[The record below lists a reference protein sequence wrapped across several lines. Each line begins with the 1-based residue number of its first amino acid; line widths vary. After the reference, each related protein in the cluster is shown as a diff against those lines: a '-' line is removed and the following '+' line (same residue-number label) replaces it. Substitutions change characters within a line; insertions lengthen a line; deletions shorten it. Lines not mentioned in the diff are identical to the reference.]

1 LPGLFLSSGVWKT
14 FFAPQL
20 AASLAFRQPPR
31 HRPAPRP
38 GRARTHH
45 SPTAAAQNT
54 RTAPRAEVGPF
65 RRPRLHPPP
74 ATRRRSRRFSEVRRP
89 TPPALRRAP
98 APFVRRGRTA
108 GGGRRA
114 THPATEPR
122 QSAPRLQTPSVRSPR
137 PSVADHASPAWRAVA
152 PRHAHPIG
160 SPPMQMNSLRDSRRL
175 RPSDPVPL
183 PVFSLLTL
191 SFPPSA
197 FAQSGE

>member
-1 LPGLFLSSGVWKT
+1 MRGAVLAHNGT
-14 FFAPQL
+14 FKPRVCQQTVNTFGNAPDSTQT
-20 AASLAFRQPPR
+20 ADQ
-31 HRPAPRP
+31 PAPR
-38 GRARTHH
+38 
-45 SPTAAAQNT
+45 
-54 RTAPRAEVGPF
+54 AP
-65 RRPRLHPPP
+65 
-74 ATRRRSRRFSEVRRP
+74 RFSEVRRP